1 MIGKASFTAEQL
13 AQNYGAAM
21 EEILRLKPSSSKG
34 RYVKKAT
41 ISTTNGPGIPVDP
54 TRTRNFDNDDEA

>member
-1 MIGKASFTAEQL
+1 
-13 AQNYGAAM
+13 M

-34 RYVKKAT
+34 RYVKKVV

-54 TRTRNFDNDDEA
+54 TRTKAFAAADDA